1 MKDIDIILPVYNE
14 EAGIALFDRTLRGVL
29 DRARD
34 RYRFH
39 PIYVVDRSKDD
50 SFLIL
55 KKIAAEHGDTTVL
68 HLSRRFGHQM
78 SLIAGMDRAHGDAAI
93 MMDSDLQ
100 HPPELIPALLEQFEK
115 GCDIVHS
122 VRTYDR
128 DTGFLKR
135 LTSGMFYRLQNKL
148 SPVEIPEGVA
158 DFRLVSRNVLDQ
170 FQRGIREHNQFLR
183 GLFQWIGFQSAYV
196 PFVCKPRAAGHT
208 KYNLS
213 RLLAFF
219 SDGIISFSRVPLR
232 AAILGGLVLSLF
244 SVIYGALL
252 VLDYMLRGGFP
263 KGYTSLILTVLFV
276 GGLQLTLMGVIGEYI
291 GHIFDE
297 VKNRPLYVVEEV
309 FEGRHDAPPSLS
321 GV

>member
-14 EAGIALFDRTLRGVL
+14 EAGIALFDQTLRRVL
-29 DRARD
+29 DNLRD
-34 RYRFH
+34 RYRCQL
-39 PIYVVDRSKDD
+39 IYVVDRSRDR
-50 SFLIL
+50 SFAIL
-55 KKIAAEHGDTTVL
+55 KQLAAQHGNTTVL

-78 SLIAGMDRAHGDAAI
+78 SLIAGIDRAHGDAAI

-115 GCDIVHS
+115 GYDIVHS

-128 DTGFLKR
+128 STGFLKR
-135 LTSGMFYRLQNKL
+135 LTSGMFYRLQNSL

-158 DFRLVSRNVLDQ
+158 DFRLVSRKVLEQ

-183 GLFQWIGFQSAYV
+183 GLFQWIGFESAYV
-196 PFVCKPRAAGHT
+196 PFVCKQRAAGHT

-232 AAILGGLVLSLF
+232 AAILGGLLLSLF
-244 SVIYGALL
+244 SLIYGVYL
-252 VLDYMLRGGFP
+252 VVDYMLRGGFP
-263 KGYTSLILTVLFV
+263 KGYTSLILTILFV

-297 VKNRPLYVVEEV
+297 VKNRPLYVVQEV
-309 FEGRHDAPPSLS
+309 FEVQNDAPRSLS